1 MKPKEE
7 KSMNYLIDRIEMRVL
22 YDGDWF
28 LRMIRKLF
36 LSKNFPTGKWSA
48 IRTALIFHKKG

>member
-1 MKPKEE
+1 
-7 KSMNYLIDRIEMRVL
+7 MNYLIDRIEMRVL